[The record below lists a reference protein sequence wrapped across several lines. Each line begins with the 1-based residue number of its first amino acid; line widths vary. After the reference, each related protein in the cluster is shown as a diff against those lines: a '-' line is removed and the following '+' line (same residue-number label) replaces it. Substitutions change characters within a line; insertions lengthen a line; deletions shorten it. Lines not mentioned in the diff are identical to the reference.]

1 MDYLAI
7 QATSV
12 PCERVFSSA
21 KVTDT
26 VKRNQISPM
35 LMEALQTLKF
45 ILKKWQLDFIKGWA
59 TPEAAMR
66 GESKSD
72 VDLGALLKD
81 DADAAMDKIL
91 KEFCT
96 YN

>member
-1 MDYLAI
+1 
-7 QATSV
+7 
-12 PCERVFSSA
+12 
-21 KVTDT
+21 
-26 VKRNQISPM
+26 
-35 LMEALQTLKF
+35 
-45 ILKKWQLDFIKGWA
+45 
-59 TPEAAMR
+59 MR